1 VCSQQQRPRTQCNAM
16 HVQENSQMQPAERV
30 GVSVSSAIVQ
40 EVLDTSSPKRR
51 EHRKLPRLGRSVR
64 ANDIDDNDAND
75 NVLVGYESSD
85 VEEVVEREAGGNIV
99 ETLDAAA
106 SKVSERIT
114 SFGSYNNDSSIDTR
128 EQRDIDQP
136 VEVRHDGV
144 IDNVTSPFEEEVTVQ
159 QVKEFIANRK
169 KQMEARKAERQSRR
183 HATSVPLTQQELPSQ
198 QRQLQQQ
205 RQDVIHVLSKPN
217 KHKRVLRRLIHNI
230 HEKSYNSQWDVEE
243 WQLFQKYL
251 NEWKLSDDD
260 NMVEPEVLEKL
271 FNCSMEE
278 LEIRIKSLRN
288 FAHWKRM
295 KMRNREALVPLMV
308 DG

>member
-1 VCSQQQRPRTQCNAM
+1 M

-30 GVSVSSAIVQ
+30 GVSVSSGVVQ

-51 EHRKLPRLGRSVR
+51 EYRKLPRLGRSMR
-64 ANDIDDNDAND
+64 ANDNDNENEDENDAND
-75 NVLVGYESSD
+75 NVLVGYESSE
-85 VEEVVEREAGGNIV
+85 VEEVVERDAGGNTI

-114 SFGSYNNDSSIDTR
+114 SFGSYRNDGSIDTR
-128 EQRDIDQP
+128 EQRDVDQP

-183 HATSVPLTQQELPSQ
+183 HATSVPSTQQELPSQ
-198 QRQLQQQ
+198 QRQVQRQ
-205 RQDVIHVLSKPN
+205 RQDVIPVLSKPN

-295 KMRNREALVPLMV
+295 KMRNREATGST

>member
-1 VCSQQQRPRTQCNAM
+1 
-16 HVQENSQMQPAERV
+16 MQPAERV
-30 GVSVSSAIVQ
+30 GVSVSSGVVQ

-51 EHRKLPRLGRSVR
+51 EYRKLPRLGRSMR
-64 ANDIDDNDAND
+64 ANDNDNENEDENDAND
-75 NVLVGYESSD
+75 NVLVGYESSE
-85 VEEVVEREAGGNIV
+85 VEEVVERDAGGNTI

-114 SFGSYNNDSSIDTR
+114 SFGSYRNDGSIDTR
-128 EQRDIDQP
+128 EQRDVDQP

-183 HATSVPLTQQELPSQ
+183 HATSVPSTQQELPSQ
-198 QRQLQQQ
+198 QRQVQRQ
-205 RQDVIHVLSKPN
+205 RQDVIPVLSKPN

-295 KMRNREALVPLMV
+295 KMRNREATGST

>member
-136 VEVRHDGV
+136 
-144 IDNVTSPFEEEVTVQ
+144 VTVQ

-295 KMRNREALVPLMV
+295 KMRNREATGST

>member
-1 VCSQQQRPRTQCNAM
+1 M

-30 GVSVSSAIVQ
+30 GVSVSSGVVQ

-51 EHRKLPRLGRSVR
+51 EYRKLPRLGRSMR
-64 ANDIDDNDAND
+64 ANDNDNENEDENDAND
-75 NVLVGYESSD
+75 NVLVGYESSE
-85 VEEVVEREAGGNIV
+85 VEEVVERDAGGNTI

-114 SFGSYNNDSSIDTR
+114 SFGSYRNDGSIDTR
-128 EQRDIDQP
+128 EQRDVDQP

-183 HATSVPLTQQELPSQ
+183 HATSVPSTQQELPSQ
-198 QRQLQQQ
+198 QRQVQRQ
-205 RQDVIHVLSKPN
+205 RQDVIPVLSKPN